1 MAIDA
6 FGPLRITV
14 ERQRSVVR
22 GKPATLL
29 ALLACFP
36 GETITNSLAVE
47 ALWDAAAPPT
57 DEGRALRLVSRRL
70 QAMLPDGTIVTEPT
84 GVRLDPARVVVDVET
99 CATLLDSPLPEHQRA
114 ALALWTTEPFA
125 EAHHVP
131 AVRVEIDRLDARRL
145 DVVEQLCTLQLEAGS
160 NYPLVAELERLVT
173 LHPARERMWQLLA
186 MALYGCGR
194 RVEALRAFD
203 RCRAAVGR
211 VSATT
216 SRLEQR
222 VALDQLAL
230 DQLARLDLAG

>member
-1 MAIDA
+1 
-6 FGPLRITV
+6 V
-14 ERQRSVVR
+14 ERQRSIVR

-36 GETITNSLAVE
+36 GQTISTSLAVD

-57 DEGRALRLVSRRL
+57 DETRAVRVVVRRL
-70 QAMLPDGTIVTEPT
+70 QAMLPSDTVSLEPT
-84 GVRLDPARVVVDVET
+84 GVRLDPTHTVIDVET
-99 CATLLDSPLPEHQRA
+99 CATLLASNAVDHQRA
-114 ALALWTTEPFA
+114 ALDLWTTEPFA

-131 AVRVEIDRLDARRL
+131 AVRVEIDRLNARRL
-145 DVVEQLCTLQLEAGS
+145 DVVEQLCAHQLDAGS
-160 NYPLVAELERLVT
+160 TYPLVAELERLVT

-211 VSATT
+211 VSSSTV
-216 SRLEQR
+216 RLEQR
-222 VALDQLAL
+222 IALDQVAPGH
-230 DQLARLDLAG
+230 LDLAG